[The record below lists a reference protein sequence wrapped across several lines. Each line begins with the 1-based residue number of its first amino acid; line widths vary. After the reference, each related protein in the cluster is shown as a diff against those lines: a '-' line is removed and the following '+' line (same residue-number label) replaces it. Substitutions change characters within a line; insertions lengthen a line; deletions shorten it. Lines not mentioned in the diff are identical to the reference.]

1 MPLVQITIV
10 EGRSPEQKKVLAEK
24 VTDAVQES
32 IGAPRQAI
40 RVAIYELPAAH
51 WFIAGAPIK

>member
-1 MPLVQITIV
+1 MPLIQITIV
-10 EGRSPEQKKVLAEK
+10 EGRTPEQKKALAEK

-40 RVAIYELPAAH
+40 RIAIYEIPTAH
-51 WFIAGAPIK
+51 WFIAGVPSG